1 MIRVRI
7 LNKSK
12 DGVILKSGKLEQK
25 ISWEDFNSAWTI
37 DPKDK
42 LYAIMNKDKEDEAAK
57 VNDIVQEA
65 VLALMMR
72 RGENLEAKLTSAM
85 MLGSLVDKFVK
96 LVPDGTPADFLYL
109 VREAYQKQTNALLNA
124 GVGFTHKDDNEHF
137 NSRQR
142 HQNKHNLERIAKE
155 KVDEDKFTIGDAIK
169 IQEQRDKIRNHLT
182 NYYVCSSKGKVLE
195 N

>member
-72 RGENLEAKLTSAM
+72 RGENPEAKLTSAM
-85 MLGSLVDKFVK
+85 MFGSLIDKFQK
-96 LVPDGTPADFLYL
+96 LVPDGTHADLLYL

-142 HQNKHNLERIAKE
+142 RQNKHNLERIAKE

-169 IQEQRDKIRNHLT
+169 IQEQRDKNKK
-182 NYYVCSSKGKVLE
+182 SSD
-195 N
+195 

>member
-7 LNKSK
+7 LNKAK
-12 DGVILKSGKLEQK
+12 DGVILKAGKLEQK
-25 ISWEDFNSAWTI
+25 ISWEDFNSVWTI

-72 RGENLEAKLTSAM
+72 RGENLKAKLTSAM
-85 MLGSLVDKFVK
+85 MFGSLVDKFVK

-155 KVDEDKFTIGDAIK
+155 KADEDKFTIGDAIK
-169 IQEQRDKIRNHLT
+169 IQEQRDKNKK
-182 NYYVCSSKGKVLE
+182 SSD
-195 N
+195 

>member
-72 RGENLEAKLTSAM
+72 RGENPEAKLTSAM
-85 MLGSLVDKFVK
+85 MFGSLVDKFQK
-96 LVPDGTPADFLYL
+96 LVPDGTPADFLYI

-155 KVDEDKFTIGDAIK
+155 KADEDKFTIGDAIK
-169 IQEQRDKIRNHLT
+169 IQEQRDKNKK
-182 NYYVCSSKGKVLE
+182 SSD
-195 N
+195 

>member
-72 RGENLEAKLTSAM
+72 RGENPEAKLTSAM
-85 MLGSLVDKFVK
+85 MFGSLIDKFQK
-96 LVPDGTPADFLYL
+96 LVPDGTPADFLYI
-109 VREAYQKQTNALLNA
+109 VREAYQKQTNAFLNA

-142 HQNKHNLERIAKE
+142 RQNKHNLERLAKE
-155 KVDEDKFTIGDAIK
+155 KFDEDKFTIGDAIK
-169 IQEQRDKIRNHLT
+169 IQEQRDKNKK
-182 NYYVCSSKGKVLE
+182 SSD
-195 N
+195 

>member
-7 LNKSK
+7 LNKAK
-12 DGVILKSGKLEQK
+12 DGVILKVGKLEQK

-57 VNDIVQEA
+57 VNDLVQEA
-65 VLALMMR
+65 VIALMMG
-72 RGENLEAKLTSAM
+72 RGSSPDALLTSSM
-85 MLGSLVDKFVK
+85 MFGSLVDKFTK
-96 LVPDGTPADFLYL
+96 LVTDGTPADFLYL

-142 HQNKHNLERIAKE
+142 RQNKRNLERIAKE

-169 IQEQRDKIRNHLT
+169 IQEQRDKNKKA
-182 NYYVCSSKGKVLE
+182 SD
-195 N
+195 

>member
-72 RGENLEAKLTSAM
+72 RGESPHAKLTSAM
-85 MLGSLVDKFVK
+85 MFGSLVDKFVK

-142 HQNKHNLERIAKE
+142 HQNKHNLERITKE
-155 KVDEDKFTIGDAIK
+155 KIDEDKFTIGDAIK
-169 IQEQRDKIRNHLT
+169 IQEQRDKNKK
-182 NYYVCSSKGKVLE
+182 SSD
-195 N
+195 

>member
-72 RGENLEAKLTSAM
+72 RGENPEAKLTSAM
-85 MLGSLVDKFVK
+85 MFGSLVDKFVK
-96 LVPDGTPADFLYL
+96 LVPDGTPADFIYL

-155 KVDEDKFTIGDAIK
+155 KADEDKFTIGDAIK
-169 IQEQRDKIRNHLT
+169 IQEQRDKNKK
-182 NYYVCSSKGKVLE
+182 SSD
-195 N
+195 

>member
-7 LNKSK
+7 VNKAK
-12 DGVILKSGKLEQK
+12 DGVILKTGNLQQK

-57 VNDIVQEA
+57 VNDLVQEA
-65 VLALMMR
+65 VIALMTG
-72 RGENLEAKLTSAM
+72 RGENPHAQLISSM
-85 MLGSLVDKFVK
+85 MLGSLVDKFQK
-96 LVPDGTPADFLYL
+96 LVPDGTPADFLYI
-109 VREAYQKQTNALLNA
+109 VREAYQKQTNAFLNA

-142 HQNKHNLERIAKE
+142 RQNKHNLERIAKE

-169 IQEQRDKIRNHLT
+169 IQEQRDKIRKHLT

>member
-12 DGVILKSGKLEQK
+12 DGVILKADSLEQK

-72 RGENLEAKLTSAM
+72 RGKNTEAKLTSAM
-85 MLGSLVDKFVK
+85 MFGSLVDKFVK

-169 IQEQRDKIRNHLT
+169 IQEQRDKNKK
-182 NYYVCSSKGKVLE
+182 SSD
-195 N
+195 

>member
-72 RGENLEAKLTSAM
+72 RGENLEDKLTSAM
-85 MLGSLVDKFVK
+85 MFGSLVDKFQK
-96 LVPDGTPADFLYL
+96 LVPDGTPADFLYT
-109 VREAYQKQTNALLNA
+109 VREAYQKQINAFLNA
-124 GVGFTHKDDNEHF
+124 GVGFTHKDDNKHF

-142 HQNKHNLERIAKE
+142 RQNKHNLERIAKE

-169 IQEQRDKIRNHLT
+169 IQEQRDKNKKA
-182 NYYVCSSKGKVLE
+182 SD
-195 N
+195 

>member
-12 DGVILKSGKLEQK
+12 DGVILKSGNLEQK

-57 VNDIVQEA
+57 VNGIVQEA

-72 RGENLEAKLTSAM
+72 RGENPEAKLTSAM
-85 MLGSLVDKFVK
+85 MFGSLVDKFVK

-109 VREAYQKQTNALLNA
+109 VREAYQKQTNAFLNA

-155 KVDEDKFTIGDAIK
+155 KADEDKFTIGDAIK
-169 IQEQRDKIRNHLT
+169 IQEQRDKNKK
-182 NYYVCSSKGKVLE
+182 SSD
-195 N
+195 